1 MAIHMKKILVPTD
14 FSDTA
19 RSAFVFA
26 QQIAEYFG
34 GAYIKVVHSFVPPV
48 EAEYPNFIP
57 AIEEYIKVRE
67 QMLQNFLDDLT
78 FPQASELHLDIDQE
92 VLIGF
97 AVDEITKISS
107 DFDLI
112 VMGKTGESGFLDNI
126 FGRIS
131 SGVSQKSR
139 CPVILVPNGMA
150 FHGIKHILYAS
161 NYESTDE
168 EKIEQIKEFNK
179 PFNAFIHFVHVNKNQ
194 DEGFDK
200 SKEQIF
206 EELFE
211 EGEPPFPFEIEEIEG
226 ESIVESLN
234 EYSHKHPIDLIV
246 MVNCKRNFWQQLV
259 HKSQTKK
266 MATRSDVPLMVYH
279 MQ

>member
-1 MAIHMKKILVPTD
+1 MKKILVPTD

-19 RSAFVFA
+19 RTAFTFA
-26 QQIAEYFG
+26 QQLAEYFG
-34 GAYIKVVHSFVPPV
+34 GAKIKVVHAFVPPV

-67 QMLQNFLDDLT
+67 QMLENFLEDLT
-78 FPQASELHLDIDQE
+78 VPDAEARHLKVDKE

-97 AVDEITKISS
+97 AVDEITKASH
-107 DFDLI
+107 DFDLVI
-112 VMGKTGESGFLDNI
+112 MGKTGESGFLDNI
-126 FGRIS
+126 FGRVS
-131 SGVSQKSR
+131 SGVSQKAR
-139 CPVILVPNGMA
+139 CPVILVPNGLE

-161 NYESTDE
+161 NYESADDD
-168 EKIEQIKEFNK
+168 KIEQIKKFNE
-179 PFNAFIHFVHVNKNQ
+179 PFNAFIHFVHVNKDPQ
-194 DEGFDK
+194 DRFEK
-200 SKEQIF
+200 SKEEIF

-211 EGEPPFPFEIEEIEG
+211 EGEPAFPFEIEEVEG

-234 EYSHKHPIDLIV
+234 NYANDHAVDLIV

-266 MATRSDVPLMVYH
+266 MASRSNLPLMVYH
-279 MQ
+279 LDD

>member
-1 MAIHMKKILVPTD
+1 MKKILVPTD

-19 RSAFVFA
+19 RTAFVFA
-26 QQIAEYFG
+26 QRVAEYFG
-34 GAYIKVVHSFVPPV
+34 GAEIKVVHAFVPPV

-57 AIEEYIKVRE
+57 AIEEYINVRE
-67 QMLQNFLDDLT
+67 QMLDNFLEDLVI
-78 FPQASELHLDIDQE
+78 PGAGAKNLHIDKE

-97 AVDEITKISS
+97 AVDEIAKASR
-107 DFDLI
+107 DFDFI

-126 FGRIS
+126 FGRVS
-131 SGVSQKSR
+131 SGVSQKAR
-139 CPVILVPNGMA
+139 CPVILVPNGLE

-161 NYESTDE
+161 NYESADE
-168 EKIEQIKEFNK
+168 DKIEQIKEFNE
-179 PFNAFIHFVHVNKNQ
+179 PFKAFIHFVHVNKG
-194 DEGFDK
+194 EGDLFEK
-200 SKEQIF
+200 SKEEIF

-211 EGEPPFPFEIEEIEG
+211 EGEPAFPFEIEEIEG

-234 EYSHKHPIDLIV
+234 EYAHQRAIDLIV

-266 MATRSDVPLMVYH
+266 MASRSDLPLMVYH
-279 MQ
+279 MED

>member
-1 MAIHMKKILVPTD
+1 MKKILVPTD
-14 FSDTA
+14 FSDTS
-19 RSAFVFA
+19 RSAFIFA

-34 GAYIKVVHSFVPPV
+34 GAYIKVVHAFLPPV

-67 QMLQNFLDDLT
+67 QMLQNFLDDLA
-78 FPQASELHLDIDQE
+78 FPETEKLNLQIDKD

-97 AVDEITKISS
+97 AVDEITKISPN
-107 DFDLI
+107 FDLI
-112 VMGKTGESGFLDNI
+112 VMGKTGETGFLDNI

-131 SGVSQKSR
+131 SGVSQKSH
-139 CPVILVPNGMA
+139 CPVILVPNGVA

-161 NYESTDE
+161 NYESADK

-179 PFNAFIHFVHVNKNQ
+179 PFNAFIHFVHVHKEVE
-194 DEGFDK
+194 DDFEK
-200 SKEQIF
+200 SKEEIF

-211 EGEPPFPFEIEEIEG
+211 KGEPLFPFEIEEIEG

-234 EYSHKHPIDLIV
+234 DYTAKHPIDLIV

-266 MATRSDVPLMVYH
+266 MATRSNVPLMVYH
-279 MQ
+279 LQQ

>member
-1 MAIHMKKILVPTD
+1 MKNILVPTD

-19 RSAFVFA
+19 RTAFVFA
-26 QQIAEYFG
+26 QRIAEYFG
-34 GAYIKVVHSFVPPV
+34 GAHIKVVHAFVPPV

-67 QMLQNFLDDLT
+67 QMLENFLEDLT
-78 FPQASELHLDIDQE
+78 LSDAQAKNLSIEKE

-97 AVDEITKISS
+97 AVDEITKASH

-126 FGRIS
+126 FGRV
-131 SGVSQKSR
+131 SGGVAQKAR
-139 CPVILVPNGMA
+139 RPVILVPNGA
-150 FHGIKHILYAS
+150 EFQGIKHILYAS
-161 NYESTDE
+161 NYESADE
-168 EKIEQIKEFNK
+168 EMIEEIKDFND
-179 PFNAFIHFVHVNKNQ
+179 PFKAFIHFVHVNKG
-194 DEGFDK
+194 EGDQFEK
-200 SKEQIF
+200 SKEEIF

-211 EGEPPFPFEIEEIEG
+211 DGEPAFPFEIEEIQG

-234 EYSHKHPIDLIV
+234 EYAHANAIDLIV

-266 MATRSDVPLMVYH
+266 MASRSDLPLMVYH
-279 MQ
+279 VED

>member
-1 MAIHMKKILVPTD
+1 MKKILVPTD
-14 FSDTA
+14 FSDTS
-19 RSAFVFA
+19 RGAFVFA
-26 QQIAEYFG
+26 QQIAKYFG
-34 GAYIKVVHSFVPPV
+34 GAYIKVVHAFVPPV

-67 QMLQNFLDDLT
+67 QMLENFLADLT
-78 FPQASELHLDIDQE
+78 FTDTKELNFKIEKE

-97 AVDEITKISS
+97 AVDEITKAST
-107 DFDLI
+107 DYDLV

-131 SGVSQKSR
+131 SGVSQKAK

-161 NYESTDE
+161 NYESADD

-179 PFNAFIHFVHVNKNQ
+179 PFNAFIHFVHVNKEKE
-194 DEGFDK
+194 DKFEK
-200 SKEQIF
+200 SKEEIF

-211 EGEPPFPFEIEEIEG
+211 EGEPGFPFGIEEIQG
-226 ESIVESLN
+226 DSIVESLN
-234 EYSHKHPIDLIV
+234 NYAQDHPIDLIV

-266 MATRSDVPLMVYH
+266 MATQSDLPLMIYH
-279 MQ
+279 LQD